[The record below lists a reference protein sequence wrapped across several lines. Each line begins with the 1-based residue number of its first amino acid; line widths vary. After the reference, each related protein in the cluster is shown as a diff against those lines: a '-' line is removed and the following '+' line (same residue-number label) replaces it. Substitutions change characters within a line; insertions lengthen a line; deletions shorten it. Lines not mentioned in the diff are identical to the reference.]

1 MIAKKQLIL
10 DTMQKL
16 MTDNEATS
24 ATISDVAKKA
34 GIAKGSVYYYF
45 DSKEQIID
53 AVIERAY
60 SKVIE
65 ESRSMLTDSKM
76 NAIDKFREIFKI
88 SVYPED
94 KHRQSM
100 LLRLLSTQ
108 DNVVIHQKFCVIA
121 VREMTPILTEV
132 IKQGIDEGIM
142 QCDYPKRYAEFIL
155 SIILLSLDSVLIP
168 SGKEERVEKL
178 KALAQI
184 LETSMNTKKGSFSY
198 LYMPP
203 Q

>member
-168 SGKEERVEKL
+168 SNKEERVEKL

>member
-198 LYMPP
+198 LYTPP